1 MINRLQLLRN
11 VGQFDNVATGA
22 AVTLSRL
29 TLIYAENGRGE
40 TTLSAILR
48 SLGTGDPVPINERQ
62 RLAAT
67 NAPHVVVE
75 CTGGPPA
82 AMFQNGNWNR
92 TFNDLVVFDDVF
104 VDQNVCSGLAV
115 DPAHRQNLHELILG
129 SQGVAL
135 NRQLQQLVEQIE
147 RHNRTLRA
155 CADAVPATSRGNFT
169 VDQFCELQPLAGIDE
184 AIQESER
191 NLAAV
196 RAQDSIRN
204 APLFEGLSLP
214 LIDAA
219 AIDAVLEREVADMD
233 AGAVERVRRHFATIG
248 RGGEEWIVAGM
259 DRVPAGANNTCPFCA
274 QDLAGSSVFA
284 HYRAYFSAEYAALV
298 RAINDAF
305 AQFNRQHGA
314 DMQSAFERAV
324 RVASERRSFW
334 LPFCALPEFAV
345 DTAAIARAWR
355 AAREAV
361 IAVLQSKQASPL
373 ERQRLSAEAR
383 EAIAA
388 YEGHRQAIE
397 VLSGSLIAT
406 NEGLRLVKE
415 QAAAGN
421 AVAIASDLARL
432 QASKARHTP
441 EIAPRCDEYLAEKAA
456 KAQTERQREQVREQL
471 DHYRQN
477 VFPAYETAVNLYLQR
492 FNAGFRLGNVAV
504 ANTRAGPACNYS
516 VVINNTPVTI
526 GGAAAT
532 TGPSFRNTLSSG
544 DRNTLAL
551 AFFFACLDQDP
562 DLARQVV
569 VIDDPI
575 TSLDDHRSLTT
586 VQEVRRLVERTSQ
599 VIVLSHNKSFL
610 CRLWEGAPPN
620 LRTALDVARD
630 GAASTIRPWDVTQ
643 DCISE
648 HDHRHALL
656 RGYLQTAA
664 GNAREVARAIRP
676 TVEAYLR
683 VACPEHFP
691 PGTLL
696 GPFRH
701 LCEQRVGTPQEILDR
716 ATADEL
722 RDITEYANRFHHDT
736 NPAWETEVINDAEL
750 RGFVQRTLAFIRP

>member
-1 MINRLQLLRN
+1 MITRIQLLRN
-11 VGQFDNVATGA
+11 IGQFDNVAA
-22 AVTLSRL
+22 AAALPLTRL
-29 TLIYAENGRGE
+29 TLIYAENGRGK

-48 SLGTGDPVPINERQ
+48 SLSTGDPLPIAERH
-62 RLAAT
+62 RLAAAH
-67 NAPHVVVE
+67 APHIVVD
-75 CTGGPPA
+75 CTGGPPS
-82 AMFQNGNWNR
+82 AMFQNGAWNR
-92 TFNDLVVFDDVF
+92 TLPDIAVFDDVF

-147 RHNRTLRA
+147 RHNRTLRTR
-155 CADAVPATSRGNFT
+155 ADAIPATARGNFT
-169 VDQFCELQPLAGIDE
+169 VDQFCELQPRADIDA

-191 NLAAV
+191 SLAAV

-204 APLFEGLSLP
+204 APLFDSLALP
-214 LIDAA
+214 LIDTD
-219 AIDAVLEREVADMD
+219 AIEAVLAREVADVD
-233 AGAVERVRRHFATIG
+233 AGALERVRRHFAGIG
-248 RGGEEWIVAGM
+248 RGGEEWVVAGM
-259 DRVPAGANNTCPFCA
+259 ERVPAGASTCPFCA
-274 QDLAGSSVFA
+274 QDLAGSTVFA

-298 RAINDAF
+298 RAISDALT
-305 AQFNRQHGA
+305 QFNRQHGA
-314 DMQSAFERAV
+314 DMQSAFERTV
-324 RVASERRSFW
+324 RVASERRAFW
-334 LPFCALPEFAV
+334 APFRELPEFAV
-345 DTAAIARAWR
+345 DTADIARAWR

-361 IAVLQSKQASPL
+361 IAALQSKQSSPL
-373 ERQRLSAEAR
+373 ERQSLPEDAR
-383 EAIAA
+383 AAIAA
-388 YEGHRQAIE
+388 YERHRQAIE
-397 VLSGSLIAT
+397 ELSTRLTAA

-415 QAAAGN
+415 QAAAGD
-421 AVAIASDLARL
+421 AAAIASDLARL
-432 QASKARHTP
+432 QATRARHTP

-526 GGAAAT
+526 GAAGAA
-532 TGPSFRNTLSSG
+532 GPSFRNTLSSG

-562 DLARQVV
+562 DLARKVV

-586 VQEVRRLVERTSQ
+586 VQEVRRLVDRAAQ
-599 VIVLSHNKSFL
+599 VIVLSHNKAFL
-610 CRLWEGAPPN
+610 CRLWEGASPDR
-620 LRTALDVARD
+620 RTALEVARD
-630 GAASTIRPWDVTQ
+630 GAGSTIRPWDVTQ

-648 HDHRHALL
+648 HDRRHATL
-656 RGYLQTAA
+656 RGYMQTAG
-664 GNAREVARAIRP
+664 GNARDVARAIRP
-676 TVEAYLR
+676 ALEAYLR

-701 LCEQRVGTPQEILDR
+701 LCDQRVGTPQEILTR
-716 ATADEL
+716 AAIDEL
-722 RDITEYANRFHHDT
+722 RDLTEYANRFHHL
-736 NPAWETEVINDAEL
+736 AWETEVVNDAEL
-750 RGFVQRTLAFIRP
+750 RGFVERTLAFIRP

>member
-1 MINRLQLLRN
+1 MITRLQLLRN
-11 VGQFDNVATGA
+11 IGQFDNVAA
-22 AVTLSRL
+22 AATIPLTRLS
-29 TLIYAENGRGE
+29 LIYAENGRGK

-48 SLGTGDPVPINERQ
+48 SLGTGDPVPIAERH
-62 RLAAT
+62 RLAAAH
-67 NAPHVVVE
+67 APHIVVE
-75 CTGGPPA
+75 CTGGPPP
-82 AMFQNGNWNR
+82 AMFENGAWNR
-92 TFNDLVVFDDVF
+92 TLPDIAVFDDVF

-147 RHNRTLRA
+147 RHNRTLRTR
-155 CADAVPATSRGNFT
+155 ADAIPATARGNFT
-169 VDQFCELQPLAGIDE
+169 VDQFCELQPRADIDA

-204 APLFEGLSLP
+204 APLFESLSLP
-214 LIDAA
+214 LIDTD
-219 AIDAVLEREVADMD
+219 AIEAVLGREIADID
-233 AGAVERVRRHFATIG
+233 AGALERVRRHFAGIG
-248 RGGEEWIVAGM
+248 RGGEEWVVAGM
-259 DRVPAGANNTCPFCA
+259 DRVPADASSCPFCA
-274 QDLAGSSVFA
+274 QDLAGSTVFA

-298 RAINDAF
+298 RAIGEALT
-305 AQFNRQHGA
+305 QFNRQHGA
-314 DMQSAFERAV
+314 DMQSAFERAI
-324 RVASERRSFW
+324 RVASERRAFW
-334 LPFCALPEFAV
+334 APFRELPEFAV
-345 DTAAIARAWR
+345 DTAAIARAWG

-361 IAVLQSKQASPL
+361 VAALQSKQSSPL
-373 ERQRLSAEAR
+373 ERQSLSKEAR

-388 YEGHRQAIE
+388 YQEHRQGIE
-397 VLSGSLIAT
+397 ALSARLTAA

-415 QAAAGN
+415 QAAAGD
-421 AVAIASDLARL
+421 AAAIAADLARL
-432 QASKARHTP
+432 QATKARHTP

-526 GGAAAT
+526 GATAAAA
-532 TGPSFRNTLSSG
+532 GPSFRNTLSSG

-562 DLARQVV
+562 GLASKVI

-586 VQEVRRLVERTSQ
+586 VQEVRRLVDRAGQ
-599 VIVLSHNKSFL
+599 VMVLSHNKAFL
-610 CRLWEGAPPN
+610 CRLWEGATPN
-620 LRTALDVARD
+620 LRTALEVARD
-630 GAASTIRPWDVTQ
+630 GAGSTIRPWDVTQ

-648 HDHRHALL
+648 HDRRHTML
-656 RGYLQTAA
+656 RGYMQTAA
-664 GNAREVARAIRP
+664 GSARDVARAIRP
-676 TVEAYLR
+676 TLEAYLR

-701 LCEQRVGTPQEILDR
+701 LCDQRVGTPQEILNRGD
-716 ATADEL
+716 TDEL
-722 RDITEYANRFHHDT
+722 RDLTEYANRFHHDT
-736 NPAWETEVINDAEL
+736 NPAWETEVVNDAEL
-750 RGFVQRTLAFIRP
+750 RGFVERTLAFIRP